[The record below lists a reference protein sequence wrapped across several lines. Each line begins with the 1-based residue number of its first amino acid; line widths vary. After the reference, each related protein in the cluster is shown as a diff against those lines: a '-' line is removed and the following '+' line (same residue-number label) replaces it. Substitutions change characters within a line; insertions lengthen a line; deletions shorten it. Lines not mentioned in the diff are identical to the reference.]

1 MLKITHETSK
11 KYCIK
16 QLDIID
22 NDEVKIDEGL
32 YEIEYQ
38 YDIDTLL
45 KGCDIIDK
53 TFFNTSTAIK
63 RFTVEEVKDM
73 IFKFYKIMSGGEL
86 FYSFKETITKP
97 VL

>member
-11 KYCIK
+11 KYYVK

-32 YEIEYQ
+32 YEIAYE

-53 TFFNTSTAIK
+53 TFFNTSTAIQLYS
-63 RFTVEEVKDM
+63 FEEVKDM

-86 FYSFKETITKP
+86 VYSFKEICNSS
-97 VL
+97 VV